1 MPAAQEEID
10 DANREGVEIQGQLQ
24 PVEVVTDGNGRAVA
38 GLFRQYFQCYPND
51 EQQKQ
56 HQLKYRHH
64 QYKSLYQ

>member
-38 GLFRQYFQCYPND
+38 LGW
-51 EQQKQ
+51 
-56 HQLKYRHH
+56 KYGC
-64 QYKSLYQ
+64 LP